1 MGVQNTVIQ
10 VPIEKSLRDRAVVAA
25 SSLGFSS
32 IQEAI
37 RVFLVQLPQQTVNIS
52 FEHPPVQL
60 SKRAVKRYDKIVDE
74 IESGKMPTRVFTK
87 KNDIEAIMEYLDS

>member
-1 MGVQNTVIQ
+1 MNAQNTIIQ
-10 VPIEKSLRDRAVVAA
+10 VPIDRSLRDRAVLAA

-52 FEHPPVQL
+52 FEHPPVLL
-60 SKRAVKRYDKIVDE
+60 SKRAIKRYDRIIDE
-74 IESGKMPTRVFTK
+74 IESGKMPTKVFTK
-87 KNDIEAIMEYLDS
+87 KDGIGAITEYLNS